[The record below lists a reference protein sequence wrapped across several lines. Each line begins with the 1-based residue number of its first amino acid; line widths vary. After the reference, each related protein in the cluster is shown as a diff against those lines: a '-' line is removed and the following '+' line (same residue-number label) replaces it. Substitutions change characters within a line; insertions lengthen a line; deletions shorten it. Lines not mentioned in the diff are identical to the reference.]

1 MTFCVYCSYNNND
14 NNNSN
19 NNNSINNNNRTNR
32 TIEQITTII
41 IIIINENLVVNLKNF
56 LVITTPKLTIW
67 PTNWRQTKLEF
78 DIRRD

>member
-41 IIIINENLVVNLKNF
+41 IIINENLVVNLKNF